1 MMPKREISHPLLG
14 KIIVTY
20 NKRARKII
28 MRARFDAIY
37 ITAPTLATDKDIER
51 ALAAYGDK
59 LKQQQE
65 NLPQNRIDA
74 NYSIATQH
82 LTLSLKEGDIK
93 GVKITGNN
101 GMYTVFYAKNID
113 FSSDE
118 TQNILQKA
126 ITAALQ
132 HRAKQILPQRLLL
145 LSKEHNL
152 HYSHVTTRNCRT
164 RWGSCSSSGSISLSI
179 YLVLLPQHLIDYVL
193 KHELC
198 HTVEMNHSARFWA
211 LLDKMC
217 GTSSKALR
225 QELKKF
231 STSIQEFKNR

>member
-1 MMPKREISHPLLG
+1 MMLKREISHPLLG

-51 ALAAYGDK
+51 ALATYGER

-82 LTLSLKEGDIK
+82 LKLNLREGDIK

-101 GMYTVFYAKNID
+101 GTYTIFYEKNID
-113 FSSDE
+113 FGRDE
-118 TQNILQKA
+118 TQNLLQKA
-126 ITAALQ
+126 TTVVLQ
-132 HRAKQILPQRLLL
+132 HRAKQILPQRLLQ
-145 LSKEHNL
+145 LSKEHNM
-152 HYSHVTTRNCRT
+152 HYSRVTTRNCRT

-193 KHELC
+193 RHELC
-198 HTVEMNHSARFWA
+198 HTIEMNHSTRFWA

-225 QELKKF
+225 QELRKF
-231 STSIQEFKNR
+231 STSI